1 MAKVHEI
8 AGGLLVSI
16 STLAREFGMGRDTV
30 SKRLEQCGVKSADEV
45 KGYPVYRIAE
55 ASKAIL
61 GSSGT
66 SSGGDKQDPELM
78 QPFERNAWYKGESE
92 RLKVAVE
99 KSNLVPIEQVEAQLA
114 AVIKRTVQ
122 MLATLPDRL
131 ERNCGLASS
140 VVERIVMECDA
151 IRADYHAGLLD
162 DE

>member
-1 MAKVHEI
+1 MSKVHEL

-16 STLAREFGMGRDTV
+16 STIAREFGMARETV
-30 SKRLEQCGVKSADEV
+30 AKRLDQAGVKPA
-45 KGYPVYRIAE
+45 GQARGFPAYRIAE
-55 ASKAIL
+55 AAKAIL
-61 GSSGT
+61 ATATASAGES
-66 SSGGDKQDPELM
+66 DPESLP
-78 QPFERNAWYKGESE
+78 PFERKAWYSGESE

-99 KSNLVPIEQVEAQLA
+99 KRHLVPSEELEAQLA

>member
-55 ASKAIL
+55 ATKAIL
-61 GSSGT
+61 GPAISSA
-66 SSGGDKQDPELM
+66 SESDPESLP
-78 QPFERNAWYKGESE
+78 PFERKAWYSGESE

-99 KSNLVPIEQVEAQLA
+99 KRHLVPSEEVEAQLA

-131 ERNCGLASS
+131 ERNCGLAPS